1 MRYEDLFLNNGTTIR
16 DVYPSAFG
24 VTTGGAATRGTNGAS
39 AVKTEETAAMTSEAF
54 KPASNPLVGGAVFVG
69 LVVALMFT
77 AKYLGTDDEFKQL
90 KPSVY
95 NVLTIALAAAAGLP
109 LIKYLAYKTN
119 IPSIRD
125 WILAA

>member
-16 DVYPSAFG
+16 DLYPSAFG
-24 VTTGGAATRGTNGAS
+24 VTTGGAATRSTNGTKS
-39 AVKTEETAAMTSEAF
+39 AKVEEAVASEAF
-54 KPASNPLVGGAVFVG
+54 KPASNPLIGGVVFVG

>member
-1 MRYEDLFLNNGTTIR
+1 MTYEDLILNNGTTLR

-24 VTTGGAATRGTNGAS
+24 QTTGAAATQGNGKPSVSKTDA
-39 AVKTEETAAMTSEAF
+39 AVSSSTFA
-54 KPASNPLVGGAVFVG
+54 PASNPLVGGAVFVG
-69 LVVALMFT
+69 LVVALMLS

-95 NVLTIALAAAAGLP
+95 NVITIALAAAAGLP
-109 LIKYLAYKTN
+109 LIKYLAVKIN
-119 IPSIRD
+119 IPSVRD